1 MKAAGNPSFGARS
14 QNCGRDQTVLK
25 KPCRIFLFFL
35 MIGAAAAAFGVESG
49 QFRLL
54 SVSDSTKMILVSQI
68 PTKTKY
74 ILDAATAKITVD
86 GKPSEFQNLD
96 FYTIINVKFELKK
109 GTKEGIE
116 INGVATEIRIV
127 TQENKK

>member
-1 MKAAGNPSFGARS
+1 MTAGISDHDAGS
-14 QNCGRDQTVLK
+14 QKHGRLKVVLK
-25 KPCRIFLFFL
+25 KTCQVSLFFL
-35 MIGAAAAAFGVESG
+35 MIGAAGTAFGVESG

-74 ILDAATAKITVD
+74 ILDAATAKVTID
-86 GKPSEFQNLD
+86 GKPAEFQNLD

-116 INGVATEIRIV
+116 TNGVVTEIRIV

>member
-1 MKAAGNPSFGARS
+1 MLKRTI
-14 QNCGRDQTVLK
+14 QIVIVLAT
-25 KPCRIFLFFL
+25 
-35 MIGAAAAAFGVESG
+35 IGAGASIFAVESG

-68 PTKTKY
+68 PTKTKF
-74 ILDAATAKITVD
+74 ILDAATAKVTID
-86 GKPSEFQNLD
+86 GKPAEFQNID

-116 INGVATEIRIV
+116 INGVASEIRII

>member
-1 MKAAGNPSFGARS
+1 MA
-14 QNCGRDQTVLK
+14 K
-25 KPCRIFLFFL
+25 KMRAVIVAVL
-35 MIGAAAAAFGVESG
+35 MIGIAQALFAVESG

-74 ILDAATAKITVD
+74 IFDAAAVKITID
-86 GKPSEFQNLD
+86 GKPAEFQTLD
-96 FYTIINVKFELKK
+96 SYTIINVKFELRK
-109 GTKEGIE
+109 GSKEGID
-116 INGVATEIRIV
+116 IDGVATEIRIV

>member
-1 MKAAGNPSFGARS
+1 MLKRTI
-14 QNCGRDQTVLK
+14 QIVVVLAT
-25 KPCRIFLFFL
+25 
-35 MIGAAAAAFGVESG
+35 IGAGASIFGVESG

-68 PTKTKY
+68 PTKTKF
-74 ILDAATAKITVD
+74 ILDAATAKVTID
-86 GKPSEFQNLD
+86 GKPAEFQNID

-116 INGVATEIRIV
+116 INGVASEIRII

>member
-1 MKAAGNPSFGARS
+1 MGKNPRS
-14 QNCGRDQTVLK
+14 QTKSGGFLVVSALIVLL
-25 KPCRIFLFFL
+25 IAF
-35 MIGAAAAAFGVESG
+35 AAATALFAVESG

-74 ILDAATAKITVD
+74 ILDAAAAKITVD
-86 GKPSEFQNLD
+86 GKPAEFGNLD

-109 GTKEGIE
+109 GSKEGIE
-116 INGVATEIRIV
+116 IDGVASEIRVVI
-127 TQENKK
+127 QENKK

>member
-1 MKAAGNPSFGARS
+1 M
-14 QNCGRDQTVLK
+14 LK
-25 KPCRIFLFFL
+25 RTIHIIIVFAT
-35 MIGAAAAAFGVESG
+35 IGAGASIFGVESG

-68 PTKTKY
+68 PTKTKF
-74 ILDAATAKITVD
+74 ILDAATAKVTID
-86 GKPSEFQNLD
+86 GKPAEFQNID

-109 GTKEGIE
+109 GSKAGIE
-116 INGVATEIRIV
+116 IDGVASEIRII

>member
-1 MKAAGNPSFGARS
+1 MPAKALRGVNRRTAVRYV
-14 QNCGRDQTVLK
+14 C
-25 KPCRIFLFFL
+25 
-35 MIGAAAAAFGVESG
+35 AAFLILLAVGTATVALAVESG

-74 ILDAATAKITVD
+74 LLDAAAAKVTID
-86 GKPSEFQNLD
+86 GKPAEFQNLD

-116 INGVATEIRIV
+116 TDGVANEIRIV